1 MRKYRFTSREAAE
14 QAEAQAA
21 RDRDNL
27 SVALNAAL
35 EGRIAWLPAIP
46 GETANSPYYC
56 LRAIAGKEGVPG
68 LPRPLP
74 TDGKGRRE
82 SQRVGAI
89 PHSRTHAR
97 ASGWDTKC
105 EFSSHTDI
113 DRRSVSAYSMGLTW
127 EGKR

>member
-56 LRAIAGKEGVPG
+56 FGVIHRKYKGEHAEARRQSILAAIRTA
-68 LPRPLP
+68 
-74 TDGKGRRE
+74 KG
-82 SQRVGAI
+82 Q
-89 PHSRTHAR
+89 
-97 ASGWDTKC
+97 
-105 EFSSHTDI
+105 
-113 DRRSVSAYSMGLTW
+113 
-127 EGKR
+127 